1 MVRASE
7 GGIRVS
13 LPNKRT
19 HVEWPPSSHRL
30 SLVDAVEILFP
41 TDNTFWKAFP
51 RTLRLSF
58 ETAQLVQGSTWDPAE
73 LRPRSVPAYYRD
85 LVEFAARWPNA
96 TVVAVFQRVLAEHG
110 LTPTKYLEAIYFIAN
125 QRAVFN
131 PYGFSARYG
140 FEVTYVHRQPRSE
153 PEILF
158 DWESSSDSS
167 IGSGPDDPEAEVS
180 SDESTIGMDTVE

>member
-1 MVRASE
+1 MVRASQ

-13 LPNKRT
+13 LPNPRT
-19 HVEWPPSSHRL
+19 HVEWPPSPHRL
-30 SLVDAVEILFP
+30 SSVDGVEILFP
-41 TDNTFWKAFP
+41 TNNVYWKAFP

-58 ETAQLVQGSTWDPAE
+58 ETAQLVHGPAWDPVE

-85 LVEFAARWPNA
+85 LAEFAARWPEA
-96 TVVAVFQRVLAEHG
+96 TVVAVFQRVLDEHG
-110 LTPTKYLEAIYFIAN
+110 LTPTKYLEAMYYIAN

-131 PYGFSARYG
+131 PYGFSERYG
-140 FEVTYVHRQPRSE
+140 FEVSYVHRQPRTE

-158 DWESSSDSS
+158 NWESSSDSS

-180 SDESTIGMDTVE
+180 SEESAIGMDTVE